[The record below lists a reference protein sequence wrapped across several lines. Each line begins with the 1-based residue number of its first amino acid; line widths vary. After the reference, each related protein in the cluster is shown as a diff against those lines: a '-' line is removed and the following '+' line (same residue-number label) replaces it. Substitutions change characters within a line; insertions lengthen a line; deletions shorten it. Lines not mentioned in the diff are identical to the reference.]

1 MHTKEGQRIYWNI
14 MSFMVNQPNA
24 IIKLDAKL
32 AKHYKAINSISTH
45 IIPRLPSIES
55 QNECGE
61 LSLSINNAKEQILHT
76 SLDYDTKLQDNYHH
90 GHQCNAV
97 LHVNNRISGYYRDS
111 GRLKTENGE
120 FIPYTLKLILECK
133 L

>member
-1 MHTKEGQRIYWNI
+1 MHTKEGQRIYWKV
-14 MSFMVNQPNA
+14 MSFKINEPKA
-24 IIKLDAKL
+24 IIQLDAKL

-45 IIPRLPSIES
+45 IIPRLSSTDP

-76 SLDYDTKLQDNYHH
+76 TIGFDTKLQDNYYH
-90 GHQCNAV
+90 GHQCNAP
-97 LHVNNRISGYYRDS
+97 LHINNRISGYYRDN
-111 GRLKTENGE
+111 GQLRTENGE